1 MGGDRMGEQLDI
13 NDYTDVSGGDAT
25 YWSNFVGDKVV
36 ITGVDD
42 WTDQEGKQG
51 VAATI
56 KNPVEWNGNKY
67 TVLRTTWQVVVK
79 TLKSSKLQAALSN
92 GAELP
97 VVAKKAEGKKYYALS
112 PA

>member
-1 MGGDRMGEQLDI
+1 MGEQLNID
-13 NDYTDVSGGDAT
+13 DYRDASGGDAT
-25 YWSNFVGDKVV
+25 YWSNFVGDKVI
-36 ITGVDD
+36 ITGVDE
-42 WTDQEGKQG
+42 WTDQEGKEG

-79 TLKSSKLQAALSN
+79 DLKSTKLQAALNN